1 MRALFAGSVLAVL
14 PAIASAQN
22 SPYLGTIVD
31 PEVLVRAGPSDKF
44 PETGTLKRGVEVVVD
59 REDFGWLAIKAPKG
73 SVSWVP
79 IAFVDFDPALPTPQ
93 NVMVTED
100 VTLAS
105 GRVGLAQPLA
115 EIRKTKVPA
124 GSTLLVIGQRVTF
137 DNKQWYPVE
146 PIHGDVRYVPKS
158 AVKAGEPVST
168 AFVVRD
174 MAPPGLTPIAA
185 TAPHGEIPPANIG
198 AKPGVNHPLWT
209 QAEAAERD
217 GRSEDAEKFYFQLA
231 RLMNEPGGDH
241 DVANLCY
248 TRIHSIR
255 EKKRIGSVPAT
266 ANIGTTPAFI
276 PAVRPESSKPDR
288 PSLLPPVRNDPPTGT
303 QQNTTTPTASDRGN
317 WTGVGRLVS
326 TPLALDGRVTYAL
339 ETAPGITQLY
349 VVAGS
354 GVDLKQ
360 HLNRRV
366 NLQGVTYTHPNAKKP
381 YIVATDVTEEK

>member
-1 MRALFAGSVLAVL
+1 MRALFAGIVLAVL
-14 PAIASAQN
+14 PAIASAQ
-22 SPYLGTIVD
+22 SLPYLGTIAD

-59 REDFGWLAIKAPKG
+59 REEFGWLAIKAPKG

-79 IAFVDFDPALPTPQ
+79 IAFVDFDSTLPTPQ

-146 PIHGDVRYVPKS
+146 PIHGDVRYIPKS
-158 AVKAGEPVST
+158 AVKAGEPVNT

-185 TAPHGEIPPANIG
+185 TTPHSEIPPANIG

-217 GRSEDAEKFYFQLA
+217 GRSEDAEKLYFQLA

-276 PAVRPESSKPDR
+276 PVVRPESSKPDR
-288 PSLLPPVRNDPPTGT
+288 PSLLPPVRNDQPTGT
-303 QQNTTTPTASDRGN
+303 QNTTTPTSTDRGN

-326 TPLALDGRVTYAL
+326 TPLALDGRPTYAL
-339 ETAPGITQLY
+339 ETAPGIAQLY
-349 VVAGS
+349 VVAGN
-354 GVDLKQ
+354 GINLKA

-366 NLQGVTYTHPNAKKP
+366 NLQGVTYTHPNAQKP

>member
-1 MRALFAGSVLAVL
+1 MRALFAGIVLAVL
-14 PAIASAQN
+14 PVAATAQN
-22 SPYLGTIVD
+22 APYLGTVAD
-31 PEVLVRAGPSDKF
+31 AEVLVRAGPSDKF
-44 PETGTLKRGVEVVVD
+44 SETGTLKRGVEIVVD
-59 REDFGWLAIKAPKG
+59 HEEFGWLAIKAPKG

-115 EIRKTKVPA
+115 EIRRTKVPA

-146 PIHGDVRYVPKS
+146 PIQGDLRYVPKS
-158 AVKAGEPVST
+158 AIKAGEPVNT

-174 MAPPGLTPIAA
+174 TTPPGLTPVSGIVPRTEPAPAA
-185 TAPHGEIPPANIG
+185 VG

-217 GRSEDAEKFYFQLA
+217 GRAEDAEKLYFQLA

-248 TRIHSIR
+248 TRIHSLR
-255 EKKRIGSVPAT
+255 EKKRLGSVPMS
-266 ANIGTTPAFI
+266 IGTSPAFT
-276 PAVRPESSKPDR
+276 PVVKPESNKPER
-288 PSLLPPVRNDPPTGT
+288 PSLLPPVRNDPPAST
-303 QQNTTTPTASDRGN
+303 QSTTTPPAADRGN

-381 YIVATDVTEEK
+381 YIVATDATEEK